1 MAGKAETQTGT
12 KNAGGKKPALKIH
25 ATQDSRWRAGM
36 NFGREPQTIL
46 VSKLSKKKIGML
58 KADPMLVVQEV
69 KV

>member
-1 MAGKAETQTGT
+1 MAGKTQTQSDT

-46 VSKLSKKKIGML
+46 VSKLSKKKIEML
-58 KADPMLVVQEV
+58 KADPMLVVTDVEV
-69 KV
+69 